1 MKVADILQVKGNNV
15 YRVTP
20 QTSVLD
26 ALRMMNEKNIGAVL
40 VMEGEELKGI
50 FSERDYARKI
60 ILKGRTSQETEVG
73 EIMTEKV
80 MTIYPEDSIDHCM
93 ELMSENR
100 FRHLPV
106 VKGDKVVGV
115 VSISDVVT
123 AIINLQKETI
133 DHLQTYISQ

>member
-1 MKVADILQVKGNNV
+1 
-15 YRVTP
+15 
-20 QTSVLD
+20 
-26 ALRMMNEKNIGAVL
+26 MMNEKNIGAVL